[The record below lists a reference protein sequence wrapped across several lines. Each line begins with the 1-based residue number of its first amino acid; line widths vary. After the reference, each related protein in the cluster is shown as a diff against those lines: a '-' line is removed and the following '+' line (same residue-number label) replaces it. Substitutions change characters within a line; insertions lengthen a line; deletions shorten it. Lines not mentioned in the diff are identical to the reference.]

1 MIVEVYGVNLPP
13 LISPIA
19 TFLIVGFFFLKSKKE
34 INQISK
40 QFKTGIEGGVKQMMG
55 NFYGMM
61 NGYGGFPLFSFL
73 IWLVFLVDL
82 ILLGIWLWKKIE
94 KQFMLIGLVF

>member
-1 MIVEVYGVNLPP
+1 VLRKLTISNIENIKKYRYLKNGAMYSILVLGIIMIVEVYGVNLPP

-40 QFKTGIEGGVKQMMG
+40 
-55 NFYGMM
+55 
-61 NGYGGFPLFSFL
+61 
-73 IWLVFLVDL
+73 
-82 ILLGIWLWKKIE
+82 
-94 KQFMLIGLVF
+94 